1 MLATVFEELRKA
13 SETSMQMQQEMF
25 RHWGQQWLSMT
36 PNPAGTSSE
45 FGKNLQKRWSELA
58 VEGLRKQREAL
69 DSIYESGIQFVEQ
82 TTRASEARSAQE
94 LGQMFE
100 EFWRKALDNLKDQS
114 ENQFREFQSWV
125 ERSFEMARTSNG
137 QGAQTTEARSRS

>member
-25 RHWGQQWLSMT
+25 RHWGQQLLSLT
-36 PNPAGTSSE
+36 PNSAGSSGE
-45 FGKNLQKRWSELA
+45 FGKNFQKRWSELA

-69 DSIYESGIQFVEQ
+69 DSVYESGIQLVEQ
-82 TTRASEARSAQE
+82 TARASEARSAQE

-100 EFWRKALDNLKDQS
+100 EFWRKSLDNLKEQS
-114 ENQFREFQSWV
+114 ESQFREFQSWV
-125 ERSFEMARTSNG
+125 EKSFEMARTSNG
-137 QGAQTTEARSRS
+137 QSAQNNEARSRS